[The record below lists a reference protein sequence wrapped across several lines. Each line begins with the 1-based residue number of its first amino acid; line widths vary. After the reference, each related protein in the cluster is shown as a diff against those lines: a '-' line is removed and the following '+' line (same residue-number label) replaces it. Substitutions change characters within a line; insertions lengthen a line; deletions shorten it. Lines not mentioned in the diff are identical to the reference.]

1 MSHHDTSIPLLK
13 GNITIVAYENTDEGS
28 AQRYLLKLYDDYF
41 LISIKSRALILSLLR
56 CPGTQQQLESDFAAE
71 TGERIP
77 AVTLIMLAKQTLPV
91 ALFRDTPQPP
101 RRKPFIFSTMI
112 VAPRYAARTA
122 AWLAWLFKPQCA
134 VPIVALFLLIHTMVL
149 PDALHSVHDAW
160 TVPQTCALVLLFLAS
175 GLLHECGHIAAC
187 RYFRCDHG
195 GIGCGLYLVFP
206 VWYADVTQAWQ
217 LPRRQRAVVD
227 LGGLYF
233 QAIFLIAVDVV
244 ALVSDNPVA
253 FKLAWLVTF
262 AMLLTLNPV
271 FKFDGYW
278 LLSDLSG
285 LHNLHRQVRQAI
297 ATLIARA
304 MGKQST
310 SKPPLQATILHAYL
324 LLSACYFVYIG
335 LFLGRELFS
344 SGVLFASMT
353 GAGWQESL
361 VVDRGGWAEAASAI
375 GHVVGTLVWPF
386 MIMLASMFF
395 LNRLCLGMRMIVSS
409 IREART
415 LPSRRHAN

>member
-1 MSHHDTSIPLLK
+1 MSNHDTSIPLLK
-13 GNITIVAYENTDEGS
+13 GNITIVAYENTDAGS
-28 AQRYLLKLYDDYF
+28 AQRYLLRLCDDYF
-41 LISIKSRALILSLLR
+41 LISVKVRALILALLR
-56 CPGTQQQLESDFAAE
+56 CPETQQQLESDFAAQA
-71 TGERIP
+71 GERIP
-77 AVTLIMLAKQTLPV
+77 AATLITLAKQTLPP
-91 ALFRDTPQPP
+91 ALFRDTPQPL
-101 RRKPFIFSTMI
+101 RRKPFIVSATL
-112 VAPRYAARTA
+112 VAPRYAARMA
-122 AWLAWLFKPQCA
+122 AWLAWLFKPQC
-134 VPIVALFLLIHTMVL
+134 VLPIVALFVLVHTMVL
-149 PDALHSVHDAW
+149 PDALRSVHGSW
-160 TVPQTCALVLLFLAS
+160 TVPQTCTLVLLFLAS

-187 RYFRCDHG
+187 RYYRCGHG

-217 LPRRQRAVVD
+217 LQRRQRAVVD

-244 ALVSDNPVA
+244 ALVNGNPVA

-285 LHNLHRQVRQAI
+285 LHNLHRQVRQSI
-297 ATLIARA
+297 ATLIART
-304 MGKQST
+304 MGKQSA
-310 SKPPLQATILHAYL
+310 SKPPLQAAILHAYL
-324 LLSACYFVYIG
+324 LLSACYFVYLG

-353 GAGWQESL
+353 GAGWQESIF
-361 VVDRGGWAEAASAI
+361 VDRMGWAEAALAI

-395 LNRLCLGMRMIVSS
+395 LNRFRLGMRMIVSS
-409 IREART
+409 IHEART
-415 LPSRRHAN
+415 LPSRRHST